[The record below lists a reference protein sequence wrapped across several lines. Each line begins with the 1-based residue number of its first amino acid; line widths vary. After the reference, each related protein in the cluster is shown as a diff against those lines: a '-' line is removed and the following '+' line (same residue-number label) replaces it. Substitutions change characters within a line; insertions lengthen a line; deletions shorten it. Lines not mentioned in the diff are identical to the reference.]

1 MKRTIMLGL
10 ALLATLGVVAVDAVS
25 VSASDHEFIAS
36 KTGKTK
42 SKQTN
47 AQLFKTAAVTLECT
61 KVSGAGEI
69 KEGKS
74 TAHKEVFTYSG
85 CVAFGSSAT
94 MSNADFEFNA
104 NGPVKLEKAVTI
116 VVGAGECE
124 IVIEPQTV
132 ESASY
137 TNKTG
142 GKVEAEAAAFKIH
155 SKGFGNGCGGA
166 NTEGSYSGSVLGE
179 LEGGTIEWK

>member
-10 ALLATLGVVAVDAVS
+10 ALLATLGVVAANAVS

-47 AQLFKTAAVTLECT
+47 SQVFKTAAGTLECT
-61 KVSGAGEI
+61 GVTGTGTMT
-69 KEGKS
+69 EGKQ
-74 TAHKEVFTYSG
+74 TAHKEVFTYTG
-85 CVAFGSSAT
+85 CKAFGGSAT

-104 NGPVKLEKAVTI
+104 NGPVKLEKSVTI

-132 ESASY
+132 EAASY

-155 SKGFGNGCGGA
+155 SKGYGNGCGGP
-166 NTEGSYSGSVLGE
+166 NTEGSYNGSVLGE